1 MKLDLRVRT
10 VSVLCALF
18 ISACA
23 TAPRA
28 PVTVDAAQVAAFE
41 LNGRVNVRAEKSAYP
56 GRIRW
61 QHQPDRDEV
70 WLYSPLGSGVAH
82 MQQNAAG
89 ASLVTSDGKE
99 YRGAHITELARRV
112 LGYDLPLDG
121 LQYWVRGLPWP
132 ALDGVQREEDA
143 EGRPKQITQGAWKVD
158 YLDWAPA
165 GARGLPS
172 KLDVA
177 GAGLRMRLVI
187 DEWKVHDDE
196 KR

>member
-1 MKLDLRVRT
+1 VKLELRVRT

-28 PVTVDAAQVAAFE
+28 PVTVNPEQVEAFE

-61 QHQPDRDEV
+61 QHQPNRDEV
-70 WLYSPLGSGVAH
+70 WLYSPLGSAVAH
-82 MQQNAAG
+82 MQQDAEG
-89 ASLVTSDGKE
+89 ASLATSDGKE
-99 YRGAHITELARRV
+99 YRGTHITELARRV
-112 LGYDLPLDG
+112 LGYDLPLEG

-132 ALDGVQREEDA
+132 ALHAGERQDDP
-143 EGRPKQITQGAWKVD
+143 EGRPKQITQGGWKVD
-158 YLDWAPA
+158 YLAWDPA
-165 GARGLPS
+165 GASGLPS

-177 GAGLRMRLVI
+177 GAGLRMRLVV
-187 DEWKVHDDE
+187 DEWKVHDE
-196 KR
+196 K